1 MVNINTKQYWDNRF
15 THNWEK
21 WNGRLQTRYFAEDQ
35 APYLELPPN
44 FDGIIL
50 DFGCGLGDAM
60 PIYRKNF
67 PKAKL
72 IGMDISSIAIDKC
85 REKYG
90 NLAEFICGTAED
102 IPNVDVIISSNV
114 FEHLSNDL
122 YLAENIL
129 KKTKKLYI
137 IVPYQESPLFGEHI
151 NSYSEDYFN
160 SLGVLWFKTFYSR
173 GWSEYG
179 FRLFKLRI
187 KNIFRYFFKLNMRP
201 RAKQIMFCLSQI
213 R

>member
-72 IGMDISSIAIDKC
+72 IGHT
-85 REKYG
+85 RQ
-90 NLAEFICGTAED
+90 
-102 IPNVDVIISSNV
+102 
-114 FEHLSNDL
+114 
-122 YLAENIL
+122 L
-129 KKTKKLYI
+129 K
-137 IVPYQESPLFGEHI
+137 
-151 NSYSEDYFN
+151 
-160 SLGVLWFKTFYSR
+160 
-173 GWSEYG
+173 
-179 FRLFKLRI
+179 
-187 KNIFRYFFKLNMRP
+187 
-201 RAKQIMFCLSQI
+201 A
-213 R
+213 